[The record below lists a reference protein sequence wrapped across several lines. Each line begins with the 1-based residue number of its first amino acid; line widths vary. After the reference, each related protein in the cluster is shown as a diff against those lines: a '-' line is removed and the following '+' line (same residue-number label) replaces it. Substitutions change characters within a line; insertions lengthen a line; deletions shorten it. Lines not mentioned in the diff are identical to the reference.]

1 MMRTIRYYCK
11 AFRKIAAFEPLLI
24 PLTLVLAVA
33 TGAKPFV
40 NIYFSA
46 RVVSE
51 LSGARSVSTLTT
63 LVLLC
68 LGLNFALQILTEWL
82 MPTFSMIRSRMY
94 EKERMEIEHKLFT
107 LDFAKLENS
116 DFQELVHLHSESME
130 KVFSAFAQL
139 CWMLRDFVTGV
150 STLVC
155 AFILLAP
162 LVRIGFTKTG
172 EGFVHSPGFYRA
184 SFVPRGERSHHFT
197 FEQPNQP
204 HLVFFVGALREAQP
218 AVPLLPRH
226 SFKLQFRQRSPAL

>member
-11 AFRKIAAFEPLLI
+11 AFRKIAAFEPMLI

-51 LSGARSVSTLTT
+51 LSGARSISTLTT

-82 MPTFSMIRSRMY
+82 MPTFSMIRSRLY

-116 DFQELVHLHSESME
+116 DFQELVHLHSEAM
-130 KVFSAFAQL
+130 
-139 CWMLRDFVTGV
+139 
-150 STLVC
+150 
-155 AFILLAP
+155 
-162 LVRIGFTKTG
+162 
-172 EGFVHSPGFYRA
+172 
-184 SFVPRGERSHHFT
+184 
-197 FEQPNQP
+197 
-204 HLVFFVGALREAQP
+204 
-218 AVPLLPRH
+218 
-226 SFKLQFRQRSPAL
+226 